1 MKRVL
6 LVAAALLAS
15 LCLGAQE
22 KKMKQP
28 TIMVIPA
35 DVWCNDNGYMTS
47 YDDMGTTRWVPDY
60 KLALQTN
67 SEIRSAIASIGN
79 IMADYNFPLKNLE
92 AELRRLQKE
101 EAEMAVI
108 TSKDSF
114 AMLGESPVDKLRR
127 TAQCDILIDVA
138 FRKVQNGPFSQIVF
152 NITAID
158 AYSSLEVAAC
168 PPVQTEAVDAPIEI
182 LLDRAVQD
190 VKATFATKIQQY
202 FENTYE
208 KGRNARILLK
218 RWEDTYMDFES
229 DVAYAGQEAEL
240 GEVIQ
245 VWMTEHCV
253 GGQFNLVNAS
263 ENTLDFNPARI
274 PVRGT
279 NLAGKEIPIDAAGF
293 VRPLAKWLKN
303 EYGIESKV
311 LPKGLGEAWLVI
323 GGK

>member
-1 MKRVL
+1 MKRL
-6 LVAAALLAS
+6 LVLAALFAS
-15 LCLGAQE
+15 LSLGAQM
-22 KKMKQP
+22 KKP
-28 TIMVIPA
+28 TIMVMPA

-60 KLALQTN
+60 KVALQSN
-67 SEIRSAIASIGN
+67 SEMRSAIASIGN

-101 EAEMAVI
+101 DAEMAVT

-114 AMLGESPVDKLRR
+114 AMLAESPVDRLRR
-127 TAQCDILIDVA
+127 TAQCDIIIDIA
-138 FRKVQNGPFSQIVF
+138 SRKIQNGPFTQIVF

-158 AYSSLEVAAC
+158 AYSSMEVAAC
-168 PPVQTEAVDAPIEI
+168 PPVQTEAVDAPVEI

-190 VKATFATKIQQY
+190 VKATFASKIQKY
-202 FENTYE
+202 FEDTYN

-218 RWEDTYMDFES
+218 RWEDAFVDFES
-229 DVAYAGQEAEL
+229 EVTYGDQEAEL

-245 VWMTEHCV
+245 VWMDQNCV
-253 GGQFNLVNAS
+253 GGQFNLINATD
-263 ENTLDFNPARI
+263 NTLDFNPARI

-279 NLAGKEIPIDAAGF
+279 NLAGKEVPIDAAGF
-293 VRPLAKWLKN
+293 VRNLSKWLKSQ
-303 EYGIESKV
+303 YGIESKV

>member
-1 MKRVL
+1 MKRLIL
-6 LVAAALLAS
+6 LAALFAGLN
-15 LCLGAQE
+15 LGAQ
-22 KKMKQP
+22 MKRP
-28 TIMVIPA
+28 TIMVVPA

-47 YDDMGTTRWVPDY
+47 YDDIGTTRWVPDY
-60 KLALQTN
+60 KIALQTN

-92 AELRRLQKE
+92 AELKRLQKD
-101 EAEMAVI
+101 EAELSI
-108 TSKDSF
+108 TSSKDSF
-114 AMLGESPVDKLRR
+114 AMVAESPVDRLRR

-138 FRKVQNGPFSQIVF
+138 YRKIQNGPFSQIVF
-152 NITAID
+152 NITALD
-158 AYSSLEVAAC
+158 AYSSMEVAAC

-190 VKATFATKIQQY
+190 VKATFASKIQKY
-202 FENTYE
+202 FEDTYQ

-218 RWEDTYMDFES
+218 RWEDAELDFES
-229 DVAYAGQEAEL
+229 EVAYEGQDAEL

-245 VWMTEHCV
+245 VWMNEHCV
-253 GGQFNLVNAS
+253 GSQFNLANAT

-279 NLAGKEIPIDAAGF
+279 NLAGKETPIDAAGF
-293 VRPLAKWLKN
+293 VRPLSRWLKK
-303 EYGIESKV
+303 EYGIESRV

>member
-1 MKRVL
+1 MKKHIL
-6 LVAAALLAS
+6 ALTALLIS
-15 LCLGAQE
+15 LSLGAQM
-22 KKMKQP
+22 KKP

-47 YDDMGTTRWVPDY
+47 YDDMGATRWVPDY
-60 KLALQTN
+60 KVALQSN

-101 EAEMAVI
+101 EAELSVT

-114 AMLGESPVDKLRR
+114 AMLAESPVDRLRR

-138 FRKVQNGPFSQIVF
+138 YRKIQNGPFSQIVF

-158 AYSSLEVAAC
+158 AYSSMEVAAC
-168 PPVQTEAVDAPIEI
+168 PPVQTEAVDAPVEI

-190 VKATFATKIQQY
+190 VKATFAAKIQKY
-202 FENTYE
+202 FEDTYE

-218 RWEDTYMDFES
+218 RWEDAFVDFES
-229 DVAYAGQEAEL
+229 EVTYSGQEAEL

-245 VWMTEHCV
+245 VWMNDHCV
-253 GGQFNLVNAS
+253 GGQFNLVNATD
-263 ENTLDFNPARI
+263 NTLDFNPARI

-279 NLAGKEIPIDAAGF
+279 NLAGKETPIDAAGF

>member
-1 MKRVL
+1 MKKHIL
-6 LVAAALLAS
+6 ALMALLIS
-15 LCLGAQE
+15 LSLGAQM
-22 KKMKQP
+22 KMKKP
-28 TIMVIPA
+28 TIMVVPA
-35 DVWCNDNGYMTS
+35 DVWCNENGYMTS

-60 KLALQTN
+60 KVALQSN

-79 IMADYNFPLKNLE
+79 IMADYSFPLKNLE

-101 EAEMAVI
+101 EAELSVT

-114 AMLGESPVDKLRR
+114 AMLAESPVDRLRR
-127 TAQCDILIDVA
+127 TAQCDILIDISY
-138 FRKVQNGPFSQIVF
+138 RKILYGPTSQIVF

-158 AYSSLEVAAC
+158 AYSSMEVAAC

-190 VKATFATKIQQY
+190 VKATFATKIEEY
-202 FENTYE
+202 FKDTYN

-218 RWEDTYMDFES
+218 RWEDAFVDFES
-229 DVAYAGQEAEL
+229 EVTYSGKEAEL

-245 VWMTEHCV
+245 VWMNDHCV
-253 GGQFNLVNAS
+253 DGQYNLVNATG
-263 ENTLDFNPARI
+263 NTLDFNPARI

-279 NLAGKEIPIDAAGF
+279 NLAGKEVPIDAAGF